1 MIAVS
6 IYCYPIKY
14 QPKQKHLLLFN
25 VRYNKCI
32 INLDIYDES
41 RAINIKNRVCYYF
54 HGVIKIKDFVINN
67 ILIDEKP
74 KL

>member
-1 MIAVS
+1 M
-6 IYCYPIKY
+6 
-14 QPKQKHLLLFN
+14 
-25 VRYNKCI
+25 
-32 INLDIYDES
+32 DIYDES

-54 HGVIKIKDFVINN
+54 DGVIKINDFVINN

>member
-1 MIAVS
+1 M
-6 IYCYPIKY
+6 
-14 QPKQKHLLLFN
+14 
-25 VRYNKCI
+25 
-32 INLDIYDES
+32 DIYDES

-54 HGVIKIKDFVINN
+54 DGVIKIKDFVINN